1 VERLAAENAA
11 LDGVAACPFHPEF
24 TGRWSARHAYWRKP
38 GPGMIDLLVTELNIA
53 ARRCWMISGAMID
66 VLTARAAGLSG
77 AILLSREDDADAAA
91 VLQGATSPLFEVALA
106 EDLADALA
114 VLSVRI
120 GLSAGVTGTDLTSSP
135 PKLVARQPAIT

>member
-1 VERLAAENAA
+1 
-11 LDGVAACPFHPEF
+11 
-24 TGRWSARHAYWRKP
+24 
-38 GPGMIDLLVTELNIA
+38 MIDLLVTELNIA